1 MQVGSGISQTTDIT
15 SVPNGQGLLLIFFD
29 TVSFSPKRFAINSLT
44 QVPGSYSVAISGNSR
59 YGFVLAYS
67 NIDLTHNL
75 VVVNISPTFSF

>member
-1 MQVGSGISQTTDIT
+1 
-15 SVPNGQGLLLIFFD
+15 
-29 TVSFSPKRFAINSLT
+29 LT